1 LRAQRLLLPSKFIR
15 LTSVVSYF
23 LETQRVC
30 GTELSEL
37 LIKHGFGVT
46 TGGLMKP
53 IRWSAHARKKAAKR
67 EVQEN
72 EVERTIARPDSIAPG
87 QWRRQIFMRRY
98 FDAIL
103 ETEMLLR
110 VVIEETDTELTVV
123 TLYKTSKFAKYEGGA

>member
-1 LRAQRLLLPSKFIR
+1 
-15 LTSVVSYF
+15 
-23 LETQRVC
+23 
-30 GTELSEL
+30 
-37 LIKHGFGVT
+37 
-46 TGGLMKP
+46 MKP

-67 EVQEN
+67 DVHEN
-72 EVERTIARPDSIAPG
+72 EVERTIVRPDSIVPG

-110 VVIEETDTELTVV
+110 VVVEETDTELTVV